1 MGGLDGV
8 RRGRVHF
15 TVDTFGEMISP
26 IFTPN
31 QGWLVVLGLTAL

>member
-8 RRGRVHF
+8 RRGRVHY

-26 IFTPN
+26 IFTQN
-31 QGWLVVLGLTAL
+31 QGWLVVLGLTVL